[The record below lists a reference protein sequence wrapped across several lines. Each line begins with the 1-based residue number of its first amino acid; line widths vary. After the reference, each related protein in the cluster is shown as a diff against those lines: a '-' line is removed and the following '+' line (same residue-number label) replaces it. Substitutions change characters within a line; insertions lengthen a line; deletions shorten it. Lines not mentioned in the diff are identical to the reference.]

1 MKALIPMVFPI
12 GQGRRSG
19 RPGMVSVLRSPS
31 PDLAVDLVS
40 KEVVAWTPYFLFATS
55 LPESPRYALV
65 ASSTFGQHPSFNLE
79 RYVIHPVT
87 TFNLKHNRV
96 ARMETGKFLP
106 KFRQACD
113 WLGIDG
119 VDHVSGPYARSDNA
133 AISGIRIHNYP

>member
-1 MKALIPMVFPI
+1 MKALIPMVFPM

-106 KFRQACD
+106 
-113 WLGIDG
+113 
-119 VDHVSGPYARSDNA
+119 
-133 AISGIRIHNYP
+133 